1 MSCYHRDT
9 YNKTFNFL
17 ATKSNRDDEEVSDIL
32 GTTAVIINDLKQKRL
47 RDYEFSWEHALQS
60 EGDSGIRL
68 QYVHCR
74 LSNIEKNSGV
84 KLPKECHPE
93 VLTEPE
99 AIDLIR
105 DLALFDN
112 IIDRARNDLEACL
125 LVAYLFQLSSS
136 INRAIKVLQVKDQP
150 VDIASQR
157 LLLFHSAKL
166 IMKRGLEILGVKP
179 LNEM

>member
-1 MSCYHRDT
+1 
-9 YNKTFNFL
+9 
-17 ATKSNRDDEEVSDIL
+17 
-32 GTTAVIINDLKQKRL
+32 VIINDLKQKRQK
-47 RDYEFSWEHALQS
+47 DYEFSWENALQS

-84 KLPKECHPE
+84 KVPKECYPE
-93 VLTEPE
+93 VLIEPE

-105 DLALFDN
+105 ELALFDS
-112 IIDRARNDLEACL
+112 IIERSRNELEACL
-125 LVAYLFQLSSS
+125 LVSYLFNLSSS
-136 INRAIKVLQVKDQP
+136 VNRAIKVLQVKDQP
-150 VDIASQR
+150 ADVASQR